1 MNTRFLVVS
10 MWNKPGEGK
19 ISPSF
24 QDTIKQTWS
33 HKCSHFKPWC
43 QHGWKGRV
51 HSPVNVSNRLAASAL
66 HKQLRPT
73 FSVFDPQNEQTNKRA
88 YSYQLGQ
95 CWCLKP
101 PSSMST
107 PIKAAA
113 LINMYTP
120 SKKSHAWIRKPVH
133 QTASRYLK
141 KWATFDGWWPGG
153 MAVANGL
160 MLMGHQHVLQQS
172 YELSKT
178 TTQCHR
184 M

>member
-33 HKCSHFKPWC
+33 HERSHFTPWC
-43 QHGWKGRV
+43 QHGWNGRV
-51 HSPVNVSNRLAASAL
+51 HRPVNVSNRLAASAL

-73 FSVFDPQNEQTNKRA
+73 FSVFDRQNEQTNKRA

-101 PSSMST
+101 PLLYVHSYKGRCSDKYVHSQQKE
-107 PIKAAA
+107 PCLDSQAGSPNCIA
-113 LINMYTP
+113 LSQKVGYLWWLM
-120 SKKSHAWIRKPVH
+120 AWWH
-133 QTASRYLK
+133 GCC
-141 KWATFDGWWPGG
+141 KWID
-153 MAVANGL
+153 VD
-160 MLMGHQHVLQQS
+160 GHQHVLQ
-172 YELSKT
+172 
-178 TTQCHR
+178 
-184 M
+184 